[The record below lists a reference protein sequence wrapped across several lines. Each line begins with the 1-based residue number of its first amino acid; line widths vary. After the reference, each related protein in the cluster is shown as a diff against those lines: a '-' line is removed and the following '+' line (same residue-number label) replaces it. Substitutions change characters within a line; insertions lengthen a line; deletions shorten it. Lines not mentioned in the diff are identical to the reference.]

1 MKPLILLSEKKISL
15 LPDVLPSLEA
25 VAQARRPLLIIAE
38 DVCDGALAAC
48 ILNRLCGQLQ
58 VCAVKAPGSSDNR
71 KSILGDLAI
80 LTGGTIFTDELDIK
94 PELATP
100 DLFGS
105 TGSVTVTKEDT
116 IFLNGEGAKDAIQC
130 IANGSARF

>member
-1 MKPLILLSEKKISL
+1 MRFNRGYNSPYFVT
-15 LPDVLPSLEA
+15 DVKSQKVEA
-25 VAQARRPLLIIAE
+25 GAPLLIIAE
-38 DVCDGALAAC
+38 DVDGEALVAC
-48 ILNRLCGQLQ
+48 ILNKLRGQLQ
-58 VCAVKAPGSSDNR
+58 VCAIKAPGFGNNR

-80 LTGGTIFTDELDIK
+80 LTGGTVFTDELDIK
-94 PELATP
+94 LELATP

-116 IFLNGEGAKDAIQC
+116 IFLNGEGVKDAIQC